1 MKAVF
6 RVDAAADLK
15 NIVDHYTSLELT
27 HVADHIISE
36 IDYALML
43 RCQPGFH
50 RAAPYHADSDTYQIA
65 IPSFPYVVSYRV
77 EETFLDVIGISHTSR
92 SVDTRRHP

>member
-15 NIVDHYTSLELT
+15 DIVDYYASLEQT

-36 IDYALML
+36 IDYAMIL

-50 RAAPYHADSDTYQIA
+50 RAALYNADSDTYQIA

-77 EETFLDVIGISHTSR
+77 GKTYLDVIGVSHTAR
-92 SVDTRRHP
+92 SIDTRRHP